1 MGNVLFLAHRM
12 PYPPN
17 KGDKVRSYHLLR
29 HLQQQ
34 HRVFL
39 GTFIDT
45 HDDDEH
51 LPTLRS
57 LCPDLHVERIHPK
70 LSKLLS
76 LAGLLRHEALT
87 MAFYRSAGMRRWVQR
102 TQAKHHFQAS
112 LVFTSAMAQYAE
124 PLLPQTPMV
133 VDFVDVDSR
142 KWHDYAPVHHWP
154 VSWLYQRES
163 ERLLSA
169 EKAIARLSKRSFFV
183 TPVETALFRS
193 LAPDAA
199 AGTETLSNGVDADFF
214 SRAADRRSPFWADEQ
229 AIVFVGAMD
238 YWPNVDGVKWFAS
251 EVMPQV
257 RARWP
262 KACFHIV
269 GRNPSKG
276 VLALA
281 SDSVRI
287 SGTVAD
293 VRPYLQYASA
303 VVVPLRVAR
312 GVQNKI
318 LEAMAMA
325 QPVITVP
332 ACADAIGASA
342 DEGLLRASEAPA
354 FLASLTVLLE
364 NADAAMALGR
374 AARAHVCRHFRW
386 ADHMKGLDA
395 HFPQTTGASA

>member
-17 KGDKVRSYHLLR
+17 KGDKVRSYHLLK
-29 HLQQQ
+29 HLQQH

-45 HDDDEH
+45 HDDDKH
-51 LPTLRS
+51 LSALKA
-57 LCPDLHVERIHPK
+57 LCPDLHVERINPK
-70 LSKLLS
+70 VSKVLS
-76 LAGLLRHEALT
+76 LSGLLRREALT

-102 TQAKHHFQAS
+102 TQVKHPLQAS
-112 LVFTSAMAQYAE
+112 LVFTSAMAQYAQ

-133 VDFVDVDSR
+133 VDFVDVDSC
-142 KWHDYAPVHHWP
+142 KWRDYAPAHRWP
-154 VSWLYQRES
+154 VSWIYQREADQLLRA
-163 ERLLSA
+163 ER
-169 EKAIARLSKRSFFV
+169 AIAQLSNRSFFV

-193 LAPDAA
+193 LAPEAA
-199 AGTETLSNGVDADFF
+199 ARTETLSNGVDADYF
-214 SRAADRRSPFWADEQ
+214 SSAEDRQSPFSAGEK

-238 YWPNVDGVKWFAS
+238 YWPNVDGVKWFANH
-251 EVMPQV
+251 VMPHV
-257 RARWP
+257 KARWP
-262 KACFHIV
+262 TACFHIV
-269 GRNPSKG
+269 GRNPSKD

-287 SGTVAD
+287 SGTVPD
-293 VRPYLQYASA
+293 VRPYLQFASA

-325 QPVITVP
+325 KPVITVP
-332 ACADAIGASA
+332 ACAQAVGATA
-342 DEGLLRASEAPA
+342 EEGLLQASEPTA
-354 FLASLTVLLE
+354 FLELLNMLLE

-386 ADHMKGLDA
+386 SDHTKGLDA
-395 HFPQTTGASA
+395 YFPCATGASA

>member
-1 MGNVLFLAHRM
+1 M

-45 HDDDEH
+45 HDDDAH
-51 LPTLRS
+51 LPTLRA

-76 LAGLLRHEALT
+76 LTGLLRHEALT

-102 TQAKHHFQAS
+102 TQAEHHFQAS

-154 VSWLYQRES
+154 ASWLYRRES

-169 EKAIARLSKRSFFV
+169 EKAIAGLSKRSFFV

-199 AGTETLSNGVDADFF
+199 TGTETLSNGVDADFF
-214 SRAADRRSPFWADEQ
+214 SRTEDRRSPFWADEQ

-238 YWPNVDGVKWFAS
+238 YWPNVDGVKWFAR

-269 GRNPSKG
+269 GRNPSKD

-281 SDSVRI
+281 CESVRI

-293 VRPYLQYASA
+293 VRPYLQFASA

-342 DEGLLRASEAPA
+342 DEGLLRANGAPA
-354 FLASLTVLLE
+354 FLASLNVLLE
-364 NADAAMALGR
+364 NADAAKSLGR
-374 AARAHVCRHFRW
+374 AARAHVRRYFRW
-386 ADHMKGLDA
+386 ADHMKGLNA

>member
-29 HLQQQ
+29 HLQQH

-45 HDDDEH
+45 HEDDEH
-51 LPTLRS
+51 LPALRA
-57 LCPDLHVERIHPK
+57 LCPDLHVERINPK
-70 LSKLLS
+70 VSKFLS
-76 LAGLLRHEALT
+76 LTGLIRREALT
-87 MAFYRSAGMRRWVQR
+87 VTFYRNAGMRRWVQR
-102 TQAKHHFQAS
+102 TQAKHNLQGS

-124 PLLPQTPMV
+124 PLLSQTPMV
-133 VDFVDVDSR
+133 VDFVDVDSC
-142 KWHDYAPVHHWP
+142 KWRDYAPAHRWP
-154 VSWLYQRES
+154 VSWIYEREADQ
-163 ERLLSA
+163 LLRV
-169 EKAIARLSKRSFFV
+169 EKATASLAKRSFFV
-183 TPVETALFRS
+183 TPIETALFRS

-199 AGTETLSNGVDADFF
+199 ASTESLCNGVDADYF
-214 SRAADRRSPFWADEQ
+214 SRAADRHSPFSADEK

-238 YWPNVDGVKWFAS
+238 YWPNVDGVKWFARH
-251 EVMPQV
+251 VMPHV
-257 RARWP
+257 KARWP
-262 KACFHIV
+262 TACFHIV
-269 GRNPSKG
+269 GRNPSKD
-276 VLALA
+276 VLSLA
-281 SDSVRI
+281 SDSVKI
-287 SGTVAD
+287 SGTVPD
-293 VRPYLQYASA
+293 VRPYLQFASV

-332 ACADAIGASA
+332 ACAEAVGASA
-342 DEGLLRASEAPA
+342 EEGLLQASEPPA
-354 FLASLTVLLE
+354 FLASLNMLLK
-364 NADAAMALGR
+364 NTDAAMTLGR

-395 HFPQTTGASA
+395 HFPYPTGASA

>member
-29 HLQQQ
+29 HLQQH

-51 LPTLRS
+51 LPALKA

-70 LSKLLS
+70 VSKFLS
-76 LAGLLRHEALT
+76 LTGLIRREALT
-87 MAFYRSAGMRRWVQR
+87 IAFYRSAGMRRWVQR
-102 TQAKHHFQAS
+102 TQAKHPLQAS

-133 VDFVDVDSR
+133 VDFVDVDSC
-142 KWHDYAPVHHWP
+142 KWRDYAPAHRWP
-154 VSWLYQRES
+154 VSWIYQREADQ
-163 ERLLSA
+163 LLRA
-169 EKAIARLSKRSFFV
+169 EKAIASISTPSFFV
-183 TPVETALFRS
+183 TPVETALFQS
-193 LAPDAA
+193 LAPESAA
-199 AGTETLSNGVDADFF
+199 SIKTLSNGVDAEYF
-214 SRAADRRSPFWADEQ
+214 SRALDRQSPFSADEK

-238 YWPNVDGVKWFAS
+238 YWPNVDGVKWFARN
-251 EVMPQV
+251 VMPLV
-257 RARWP
+257 LARWP
-262 KACFHIV
+262 TACFHIV
-269 GRNPSKG
+269 GRNPSKD

-287 SGTVAD
+287 SGTVPD
-293 VRPYLQYASA
+293 VRPYLQFASA

-332 ACADAIGASA
+332 ACAEAIGASA
-342 DEGLLRASEAPA
+342 EEGLLQASEPSA
-354 FLASLTVLLE
+354 FLASLNMLFE
-364 NADAAMALGR
+364 SADAAMALGR
-374 AARAHVCRHFRW
+374 AARAHVGWHFRW

-395 HFPQTTGASA
+395 CFPHTTGARA

>member
-29 HLQQQ
+29 HLQQH

-51 LPTLRS
+51 LPALKA

-70 LSKLLS
+70 VSKFLS
-76 LAGLLRHEALT
+76 LTGLIRREALT
-87 MAFYRSAGMRRWVQR
+87 LAFYRSAGMRRWVQR
-102 TQAKHHFQAS
+102 TQARHPLQAS
-112 LVFTSAMAQYAE
+112 LVFTSAMAQYAT

-142 KWHDYAPVHHWP
+142 KWHDYAPAHRWP
-154 VSWLYQRES
+154 MSLIYQREAS
-163 ERLLSA
+163 QLLRA
-169 EKAIARLSKRSFFV
+169 EKSIACLSTQSFFV
-183 TPVETALFRS
+183 TPIETALFQS
-193 LAPDAA
+193 LAPEVAA
-199 AGTETLSNGVDADFF
+199 RTETMSNGVDAEFF
-214 SRAADRRSPFWADEQ
+214 SCAPDRRSPFSANEK

-238 YWPNVDGVKWFAS
+238 YWPNIDGVKWFAKR
-251 EVMPQV
+251 VMPLV
-257 RARWP
+257 LARWP
-262 KACFHIV
+262 SARFHIV
-269 GRNPSKG
+269 GRNPTKE
-276 VLALA
+276 VLELA
-281 SDSVRI
+281 NSHVKV
-287 SGTVAD
+287 SGTVPD
-293 VRPYLQYASA
+293 VRPYLQFASA

-332 ACADAIGASA
+332 ACAAAIGANA
-342 DEGLLRASEAPA
+342 DEGLLQASGAPA
-354 FLASLTVLLE
+354 FLESLTELLD
-364 NADAAMALGR
+364 NADTALQLGR
-374 AARAHVCRHFRW
+374 AARSHVCRHFRW
-386 ADHMKGLDA
+386 ADHMKRLDA
-395 HFPQTTGASA
+395 HFPQTSGAGA

>member
-29 HLQQQ
+29 HLQQH

-51 LPTLRS
+51 LPALKE
-57 LCPDLHVERIHPK
+57 LCPDLHVERINPK
-70 LSKLLS
+70 VSKYLS
-76 LAGLLRHEALT
+76 LAGLIRREALT
-87 MAFYRSAGMRRWVQR
+87 IAFYRNAGMRSWVQR
-102 TQAKHHFQAS
+102 TQAKHGFQAS

-124 PLLPQTPMV
+124 PLLAQTPMV
-133 VDFVDVDSR
+133 VDFVDVDSV
-142 KWHDYAPVHHWP
+142 KWRDYAPAHRWP
-154 VSWLYQRES
+154 ISWIYQREAN
-163 ERLLSA
+163 RLFSA
-169 EKAIARLSKRSFFV
+169 EKAIARLARRSFFV
-183 TPVETALFRS
+183 TPGESALFRS
-193 LAPDAA
+193 LAPEASESV
-199 AGTETLSNGVDADFF
+199 ETLSNGVDAEYF
-214 SRAADRRSPFWADEQ
+214 SSKPDRLNPFLEEEK

-251 EVMPQV
+251 TVMPQV

-262 KACFHIV
+262 RACFHIV
-269 GRNPSKG
+269 GRNPSKE

-287 SGTVAD
+287 SGTVPD
-293 VRPYLQYASA
+293 VRPYLQHAAA

-332 ACADAIGASA
+332 ACAEAIGAS
-342 DEGLLRASEAPA
+342 EEQGVLEASTSPA
-354 FLASLTVLLE
+354 FLASLNALLE
-364 NADAAMALGR
+364 NTDAAMALGR
-374 AARAHVCRHFRW
+374 AARAHVCRRFRW

-395 HFPQTTGASA
+395 YFPHTTGARA